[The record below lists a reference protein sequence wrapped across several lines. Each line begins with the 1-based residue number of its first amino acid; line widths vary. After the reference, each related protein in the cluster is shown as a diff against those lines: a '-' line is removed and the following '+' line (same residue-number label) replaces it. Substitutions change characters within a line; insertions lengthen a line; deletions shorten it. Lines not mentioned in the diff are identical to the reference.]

1 MMRTAAAFSAALM
14 LGACAVFEPR
24 YEQPPLPV
32 PDQWPSGPAYDGA
45 TQVAGAVTLPAWP
58 EFFADE
64 KLRALIALSLENN
77 RDLRVAALNIERA
90 RAQYRIQRAERLP
103 AIDATVSSNSVGG
116 DDPVVREYTAGV
128 TLSAFE
134 LDFFGRVRGL
144 SRSALQQYLATQDA
158 RDTVQISLIAEVAS
172 VYLTYAGDLE
182 LLRLAQETLT
192 TQQQSLALTQQRFE
206 AGVSSQSDVYRAQTT
221 VENARADVERFTRFA
236 AQDENALALLVGAP
250 VPEELRPTT
259 VDAVAFGAGEL
270 PPGLPSE
277 VLLTRPDIRQSEHL
291 LRSANADIGTA
302 RAAFFPSV
310 TIAGFAGEIGVEFET
325 LFGGDGAEIWTFSP
339 RLNLPIFRGGSL
351 RAQLGVANA
360 DRDIAVAEY
369 ERAIQVAFRE
379 VADALAARSTL
390 RNELAA
396 RQALADAARGSYRI
410 SEARYREGVDA
421 YLSLLDAQ
429 RELYAAQQGLVSA
442 RAARAIN
449 FVTLYKV
456 LGGGVNGSSRE
467 SAQAHRRDEGR

>member
-1 MMRTAAAFSAALM
+1 MMRNAAILPAALM

-32 PDQWPSGPAYDGA
+32 PGEWPTGPAYDGA
-45 TQVAGAVTLPAWP
+45 TQVVGAATLPAWP
-58 EFFADE
+58 DFFADD

-77 RDLRVAALNIERA
+77 RDLRIAAFNIERA
-90 RAQYRIQRAERLP
+90 RAQYRIQRAQRLP
-103 AIDATVSSNSVGG
+103 AIDATAAGNSVGG

-158 RDTVQISLIAEVAS
+158 RDSAQISLIAEVAS
-172 VYLTYAGDLE
+172 VYLTYAGDFE

-192 TQQQSLALTQQRFE
+192 TQEESLALTQQRFE

-221 VENARADVERFTRFA
+221 VENARADVERFTRFT

-250 VPEELRPTT
+250 VPGELRPTT
-259 VDAVAFGAGEL
+259 LDAVIFGADEL
-270 PPGLPSE
+270 PPGLPSD
-277 VLLTRPDIRQSEHL
+277 VLLARPDIRQGEHL
-291 LRSANADIGTA
+291 LRSANADIGAA

-310 TIAGFAGEIGVEFET
+310 TIAGFSGEIDAEFEN
-325 LFGGDGAEIWTFSP
+325 LFGGVSNQIWTFTP
-339 RLNLPIFRGGSL
+339 RLNLPIFRGGAL

-369 ERAIQVAFRE
+369 ERAIQAAFRE
-379 VADALAARSTL
+379 VADALAARATL

-396 RQALADAARGSYRI
+396 RQALADAASGSYRI
-410 SEARYREGVDA
+410 SEARYREGVDS
-421 YLSLLDAQ
+421 YLNLLDAQ

-442 RAARAIN
+442 RAERAIN

-456 LGGGVNGSSRE
+456 LGGGVDAPLRE
-467 SAQAHRRDEGR
+467 RAR